1 MDTSVF
7 TFLYDKWRCVFIAQL
22 RKEEQPINDNIKVSE
37 LMVIGPN
44 GEQMGVKKLSDA
56 LTLANYAGLDLVLMN
71 GNSTPAVGKIMDYNK
86 YRYEKQ
92 KKVKEQQ
99 KRQRENTKELK
110 EFRLTVKID
119 VGDFETRK
127 KNARDYLVK
136 GHKVKGSIRFK
147 GREMAHTELG
157 AEVLKKFADALSDVA
172 DIEQKPVLEGRNM
185 SIILAPK
192 KQ

>member
-1 MDTSVF
+1 
-7 TFLYDKWRCVFIAQL
+7 
-22 RKEEQPINDNIKVSE
+22 
-37 LMVIGPN
+37 
-44 GEQMGVKKLSDA
+44 MGIKKLADA
-56 LTLANYAGLDLVLMN
+56 LTLASYAGLDLVLMS
-71 GNSTPAVGKIMDYNK
+71 GSSTPAVGKIMDYNK

-99 KRQRENTKELK
+99 KKQRENMKELK

-127 KNARDYLVK
+127 RNAQDYLSK

-157 AEVLKKFADALSDVA
+157 ADVLNRFAEALKDYA
-172 DIEQKPVLEGRNM
+172 DIEQKPVLEGRTM
-185 SIILAPK
+185 AIILAPK
-192 KQ
+192 AKK